1 MSGFGREYKSAA
13 YNDLLRGRALEFT
26 TLPLLC
32 KTSSCVESRL
42 CLLCLVQVG
51 TSVDLIEQSLPLGSS
66 FRGLSVN
73 TDIGG
78 SEVSEECPLDSR
90 TMTKRDP
97 RTWSEDLG
105 IFEM

>member
-1 MSGFGREYKSAA
+1 M
-13 YNDLLRGRALEFT
+13 
-26 TLPLLC
+26 
-32 KTSSCVESRL
+32 
-42 CLLCLVQVG
+42 
-51 TSVDLIEQSLPLGSS
+51 
-66 FRGLSVN
+66 
-73 TDIGG
+73 DIGG